1 MLVSAQ
7 FFHLL
12 SRSWAAMVAATSTS
26 TLGLA
31 IWTVGLAVCG
41 WLAKRISLLF
51 RHRQLP
57 RKEQIS
63 KALEDGFHDA
73 LIEAI
78 AITILALIA
87 WGAFVPVVVYRD
99 HVKLRSEVATLTIQ
113 RDSLSRDLNARKNN
127 LFVGDP
133 AFGNINRLLQDF
145 QMYRGARKEKPCVI
159 YVTAMPDSIEIAS
172 TVAQFS
178 NSVSGCFTF
187 GPSVP
192 RDNPDL
198 DEMTKDG
205 MMPGVILVHLQRED
219 KPGIILEENL
229 GNQIQTR
236 LSYEPPKIPQNHLYA
251 GTPEGASF
259 VWLQFGSG
267 VKWNGEEPGQAK

>member
-1 MLVSAQ
+1 
-7 FFHLL
+7 
-12 SRSWAAMVAATSTS
+12 MVAATSTS

-31 IWTVGLAVCG
+31 IWTVGLAACG
-41 WLAKRISLLF
+41 WLAKRISLFL
-51 RHRQLP
+51 RYRQLP
-57 RKEQIS
+57 RREQIG

-78 AITILALIA
+78 AISVLALIA

-99 HVKLRSEVATLTIQ
+99 HVELRSKVAALTRQ
-113 RDSLSRDLNARKNN
+113 RDFLSSDLDARKNN
-127 LFVGDP
+127 LFVKDP
-133 AFGNINRLLQDF
+133 AFGNINHLLQDF
-145 QMYRGARKEKPCVI
+145 QMYRGARKDGPCVI
-159 YVTAMPDSIEIAS
+159 YVTATPDSMAIAS

-187 GPSVP
+187 GPSIP

-198 DEMTKDG
+198 DEMTNDG
-205 MMPGVILVHLQRED
+205 MVPGVILVHLRRDD
-219 KPGIILEENL
+219 KPGITLEENL

-236 LSYEPPKIPQNHLYA
+236 LSYEPPKIPKNHLYA

-259 VWLQFGSG
+259 VWLQFGAG
-267 VKWNGEEPGQAK
+267 VKWNGEGSDKER